1 MVRHLVDLF
10 DLSSDDAR
18 LLLRRAALLKSRFEK
33 GERVPYLPGRT
44 LGLIF
49 EKPSLRTRVSFQ
61 AAITQLGGASVFLRD
76 KDVGMGSRESTADF
90 VRVLSQYVDALAVR
104 TFAHAT
110 VEELAR
116 HASVP
121 VINALSDSSHPCQA
135 MADLMTVREALGNLE
150 GLSLVFVG
158 DGNNVARSLAA
169 ASALVGIQFALAAPP
184 GYEFPETFRSA
195 FKRKFPD
202 VPLVV
207 DHDPANALLGAD
219 VVYTDVWASMGQE
232 DEVDERRRAF
242 APFQVDARLMSRAK
256 PEAIFLHCLPAHRE
270 EEVTSDVLDG
280 PQSRVI
286 QQAANRLH
294 FQKALLLWLLL
305 EEWPDDIS
313 DGLDPA

>member
-169 ASALVGIQFALAAPP
+169 ASALVGVQFALAAPP

-305 EEWPDDIS
+305 EEWPDDLS